1 MAVILGMS
9 TMTAAT
15 LTPVRK
21 IWSIGMRAMAPIA
34 QPRMRPSIMGLP
46 KTPRYFWTCLMEKS
60 TLLRPGMRS
69 MSQLSG
75 AAMMIDD
82 V

>member
-1 MAVILGMS
+1 
-9 TMTAAT
+9 
-15 LTPVRK
+15 
-21 IWSIGMRAMAPIA
+21 
-34 QPRMRPSIMGLP
+34 MGLP